1 MTVRP
6 QTGRPETVSTETAR
20 PETRNS
26 DAVRRSGPVRIA
38 YVVPVQGIAGIFG
51 PSCEA
56 CGELALAELHSADGI
71 LGRPV
76 ELVVVD
82 GGRAPTQVAQE
93 VAQLWRAGRIDAIAG
108 WHISA
113 VRKEILRLVGGQL
126 PYVYAALH
134 EGEFRTPGLFMIGES
149 PSSQVLPALDW
160 LRRNRGAE
168 RWCVVGN
175 DYIWPRQLASHAVA
189 HLAGTRMTH
198 CGSTFLPLG
207 TRDFEPTLRWLETTA
222 CDAVLVLLIGDDAVR
237 FGRVFSRRGLDTTM
251 VRFSPILEE
260 NQVLGMGAAATANMY
275 AAAGYF
281 DSLVTAATADFA
293 GRYHRVLGDT
303 APVLNSIG
311 QSCYE
316 AITLLA
322 ALADRAGS
330 LAVSPIQAA
339 ADGLVMDATRGT
351 LRLTD
356 NRVDQDIYLASAGA
370 LDLDVVDRIHRA

>member
-1 MTVRP
+1 
-6 QTGRPETVSTETAR
+6 
-20 PETRNS
+20 
-26 DAVRRSGPVRIA
+26 
-38 YVVPVQGIAGIFG
+38 
-51 PSCEA
+51 
-56 CGELALAELHSADGI
+56 
-71 LGRPV
+71 
-76 ELVVVD
+76 
-82 GGRAPTQVAQE
+82 
-93 VAQLWRAGRIDAIAG
+93 
-108 WHISA
+108 
-113 VRKEILRLVGGQL
+113 
-126 PYVYAALH
+126 
-134 EGEFRTPGLFMIGES
+134 
-149 PSSQVLPALDW
+149 
-160 LRRNRGAE
+160 
-168 RWCVVGN
+168 
-175 DYIWPRQLASHAVA
+175 
-189 HLAGTRMTH
+189 
-198 CGSTFLPLG
+198 
-207 TRDFEPTLRWLETTA
+207 
-222 CDAVLVLLIGDDAVR
+222 
-237 FGRVFSRRGLDTTM
+237 
-251 VRFSPILEE
+251 
-260 NQVLGMGAAATANMY
+260 MGAAATANMY